1 MFTEQNL
8 QITFLNKLYK
18 EQIPVS
24 IFLINGV
31 KLHGTIDGID
41 ENIIML
47 KGAITQMIYK
57 HAIYTVGPT
66 KNE

>member
-57 HAIYTVGPT
+57 HAISTVGPT